1 MILYLKYC
9 LDCFADGYNFAG
21 GDLADQLTSAR
32 DANNCQRDC
41 LNNNLCNY
49 WTFDTYK
56 TENNC
61 YLKKD
66 LDKAS
71 ANVRYQSGPRN
82 CLKIED
88 ADKEQQKV
96 NILHKTLTLSYIY
109 IFHLYISGGHSRR
122 ETLHS

>member
-1 MILYLKYC
+1 MILFLIYC
-9 LDCFADGYNFAG
+9 LDCFADGYDFVG
-21 GDLADQLTSAR
+21 GDMADKITTTR

-41 LNNNLCNY
+41 MNNNLCNY
-49 WTFDTYK
+49 WTYDTYK
-56 TENNC
+56 TEKNC

-71 ANVRYQSGPRN
+71 ANGQYQSGPRN

-96 NILHKTLTLSYIY
+96 NIIKTHTLSYIY
-109 IFHLYISGGHSRR
+109 IFHLYISGRHSRR
-122 ETLHS
+122 KALHS